1 MKYLLDTCVLSEII
15 KPIPDS
21 NVIEWLRI
29 IDEENIYVSVLTFGE
44 LEKGIEKVPNL
55 TRKKKL
61 QIWVRQ
67 DLSERFEN
75 RVINIDLK
83 VAARWGEVQGR
94 SEEDGNPMS
103 VIDGLIAVSGL
114 VHDCIVVTRNI
125 SDMKQSRVEL
135 FNPWSYT

>member
-15 KPIPDS
+15 KPLPD
-21 NVIEWLRI
+21 NKVIKWLRN
-29 IDEENIYVSVLTFGE
+29 IDEEKMYVSVLTFGE
-44 LEKGIEKVPNL
+44 LEKGIEKALNL
-55 TRKKKL
+55 SRKKKL

-94 SEEDGNPMS
+94 SEKDGNPMS

-125 SDMKQSRVEL
+125 SDMKQSGVEL